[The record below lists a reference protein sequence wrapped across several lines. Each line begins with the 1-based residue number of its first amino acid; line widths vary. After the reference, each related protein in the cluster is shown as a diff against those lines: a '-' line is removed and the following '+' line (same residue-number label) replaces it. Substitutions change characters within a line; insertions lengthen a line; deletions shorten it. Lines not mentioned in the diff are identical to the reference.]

1 MIELDVSRIKNIP
14 GGKEHFLKDF
24 EMRPIDTGIE
34 EIFFNKPVALDLTI
48 LNNDGL
54 LNLTGKLE
62 GNVRLACSRC
72 LEFFDMLVFAEM
84 EEVYYNESQNNDLSA
99 DDGGEWISFKGDKL
113 DITTEVVKSLL
124 YALPMKLVCR
134 QDCRGLCQNCGV
146 NLNASCCHCPKE
158 ETDIRL
164 QVLKQLLEE
173 KE

>member
-1 MIELDVSRIKNIP
+1 MIKLDVSRIKNNP

-24 EMRPIDTGIE
+24 EMQPIDTEIE

-72 LEFFDMLVFAEM
+72 LELFDMPVFAEM

-99 DDGGEWISFKGDKL
+99 DDGGEWIPFKGDKIN
-113 DITTEVVKSLL
+113 ITTEVVKSLL
-124 YALPMKLVCR
+124 SALPMKLVCR

-146 NLNASCCHCPKE
+146 NLNTSCCHCPKE